1 MRGDKQEIVLKESKL
16 KVSPQVEQAGS
27 RQIVDELGKS
37 EFNR

>member
-16 KVSPQVEQAGS
+16 KVSPQVEHAGS
-27 RQIVDELGKS
+27 RQIVESGKS